1 MSVPFGDDTT
11 PDEFIVQDHGTCENC
26 GEEDVDLCCVP
37 GYMWLCEDCFANMD
51 TCDICGEKYVEGA
64 LEFVELEDG
73 RYVCPYC
80 AEELESAEKDEEDGD
95 DKDDADSSDGDPEY
109 LDEQGIKDAFA
120 AHLMKSRGYSADEAM
135 LAVSDFPDPYR
146 LPYLDEDFVGDVTI
160 DGVDYEKRASYTCLW
175 KVGMDDVPMFR
186 FYTLYREEDIPHNQV
201 GEYMTARKLYQVK
214 GLDDDDFPDDDR
226 SASSPFSPF
235 FF

>member
-1 MSVPFGDDTT
+1 MSVPFGGSTT

-80 AEELESAEKDEEDGD
+80 AEALESEEDDAEDSD
-95 DKDDADSSDGDPEY
+95 DEDNANSSDVDPEY
-109 LDEQGIKDAFA
+109 LDEQGIKNAFA
-120 AHLMKSRGYSADEAM
+120 AHLMKYLGYMPDEAEF
-135 LAVSDFPDPYR
+135 AVSDFPDPYR
-146 LPYLDEDFVGDVTI
+146 LPYLEEDFVGDVTM
-160 DGVDYEKRASYTCLW
+160 DDVYYEKRASYTCFW
-175 KVGMDDVPMFR
+175 RVGLRSVPMFR
-186 FYTLYREEDIPHNQV
+186 FYTFYRKEDMPDHTV
-201 GEYMTARKLYQVK
+201 GSYMAARKLFQVK
-214 GLDDDDFPDDDR
+214 GLDDNDFPEDNTER
-226 SASSPFSPF
+226 PPFGLF
-235 FF
+235 F